1 MINTLV
7 LTSWLLLSVQPAEPT
22 QEEPTIKVDKLADD
36 VYLYTHN
43 AHRSLF
49 VVTDEGI
56 LVTDPQSPESAPRY
70 LEEVRKISQAP
81 IRYVVYSHHHDDHIS
96 GGAAFGDEAVIVG
109 HANVPGHLSADS
121 EGSADSPDSIVS
133 VDVTFSNLM
142 SLHLGNLEVQLI
154 YPGPSET
161 DSNIIVFIPERKVA
175 FMVDTVAARRLPWR
189 TLGNSDPRQWVEALK
204 ELDALDFEILA
215 PGHGPTGTKANV
227 GEYVQYFTDLI
238 DAVGKRLD
246 QGQTLEEIQESLELP
261 TYGDW
266 FRYDEH
272 FKLNIEGVYRA
283 LTTDTE

>member
-1 MINTLV
+1 MISTLI
-7 LTSWLLLSVQPAEPT
+7 LSSWLLFSA
-22 QEEPTIKVDKLADD
+22 QEETIIKVDKLADN

-49 VVTDEGI
+49 VVTDDGI
-56 LVTDPQSPESAPRY
+56 LVTDPQSSESAPRY

-96 GGAAFGDEAVIVG
+96 GGAVFGGEAVVVG
-109 HANVPGHLSADS
+109 HANVPGHLSGDS
-121 EGSADSPDSIVS
+121 AGSIVP

-142 SLHLGNLEVQLI
+142 SFHLGELEVQLI

-161 DSNIIVFIPERKVA
+161 DSNIVVLVPERKVA
-175 FMVDTVAARRLPWR
+175 FMVDAIASRRLPWR
-189 TLGNSDPRQWVEALK
+189 TLGNADPYEWLAALK
-204 ELDALDFEILA
+204 ELDELDFEILA
-215 PGHGPTGTKANV
+215 PGDGPTGTKANV

-238 DAVGKRLD
+238 EAVKKRVD
-246 QGQTLEEIQESLELP
+246 QGQTLTEIQESLQLP
-261 TYGDW
+261 AYSDW

-272 FKLNIEGVYRA
+272 LKLNIEGVYRT

>member
-1 MINTLV
+1 MISTLV
-7 LTSWLLLSVQPAEPT
+7 LTSWMLLSAQG
-22 QEEPTIKVDKLADD
+22 EPTIKVDKLADN

-56 LVTDPQSPESAPRY
+56 LVTDPQSPESATRY

-81 IRYVVYSHHHDDHIS
+81 FRYVVYSHHHDDHIS
-96 GGAAFGDEAVIVG
+96 GGAVFGDEAVVFG
-109 HANVPGHLSADS
+109 HANVPGHLSGD
-121 EGSADSPDSIVS
+121 SADNIVP

-142 SLHLGNLEVQLI
+142 SLHLGDLEVQLI

-161 DSNIIVFIPERKVA
+161 DSNIIVFIPERRVA
-175 FMVDTVAARRLPWR
+175 FMVDAVAARRLPWR
-189 TLGNSDPRQWVEALK
+189 TLGNTDPYEWVAALK
-204 ELDALDFEILA
+204 ELDALDFDILA

-238 DAVGKRLD
+238 DAVRKRVD
-246 QGQTLEEIQESLELP
+246 QGQTLEEIQESLGLP
-261 TYGDW
+261 AYADW

-272 FKLNIEGVYRA
+272 LKLNIEGVYKA
-283 LTTDTE
+283 LTSDTE